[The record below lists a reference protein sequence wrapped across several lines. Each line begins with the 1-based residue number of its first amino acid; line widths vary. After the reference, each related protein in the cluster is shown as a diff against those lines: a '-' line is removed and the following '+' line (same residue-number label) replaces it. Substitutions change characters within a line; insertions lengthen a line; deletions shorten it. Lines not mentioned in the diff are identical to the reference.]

1 MEIERK
7 FLYER
12 LPEAAG
18 EPRRIEQGYLA
29 ITEDGTEVRVR
40 RWEYGQVL
48 TVKHGSGEV
57 RIEVELPIDDEQ
69 FDELWPLT
77 EGARI
82 EKERWIASLGELE
95 AELDV
100 FEGELEG
107 LRIAEIEFPDEDAAR
122 AFDPPGWLG
131 AEVTEDKRYS
141 NERLATDGPPG

>member
-1 MEIERK
+1 MEIERR

-12 LPEAAG
+12 LPDVAR

-40 RWEYGQVL
+40 RWEDGRVL

-82 EKERWIASLGELE
+82 EKERWIAPLGELE

-100 FEGELEG
+100 FEGELDG

-131 AEVTEDKRYS
+131 PEVTEDKRYS
-141 NERLATDGPPG
+141 NERLATVGLPG